1 MQLHLDDDQS
11 IFVDTT
17 RRYLADTSDIA
28 TIRALAET
36 ERGFDADWW
45 ARGAEL
51 GWTSL
56 LAPERMG
63 GGGVSDDAVSD
74 LALIAFERGRL
85 IAPGPF
91 ASVNA
96 VVAALATSD
105 AHDDLLARLIAGT
118 SVATLAASER
128 GVRWPG
134 PGVTTSLSTVGDAV
148 EITGEKI
155 TVESAAV
162 AEAFVVLAAG
172 PEGDRLVVVPA
183 DADGV
188 EIAPR
193 RSPDLVRRF
202 ADVTFRDV
210 RIERDAVLEL
220 ERSDLERVL
229 DIATVLQLAETV
241 GVLDRVLEFTIE
253 WASDRYSFGRPLSS
267 YQELKHRFAD
277 MTLWLEASKA
287 TVTEAAAAVT
297 KQPEQ
302 AGQYV
307 SAAASYVH
315 EHGPELV
322 QDCVQMHGGIGVTWE
337 HDIHLYLR
345 RVTLNSLTCGTV
357 ADHRERLA
365 SMILEGAGR

>member
-11 IFVDTT
+11 LFVETT
-17 RRYLADTSDIA
+17 RRFLADTSDIP
-28 TIRALAET
+28 TVRALADT
-36 ERGFDADWW
+36 DRGFDADWW
-45 ARGAEL
+45 ANGAQL
-51 GWTSL
+51 GWTSV

-63 GGGVSDDAVSD
+63 GGGVSGGPVSD
-74 LALIAFERGRL
+74 LAQIAFERGRVV
-85 IAPGPF
+85 APGPF

-96 VVAALATSD
+96 VVAALASSGG
-105 AHDDLLARLIAGT
+105 HDGLLTRLIDGS
-118 SVATLAASER
+118 SVVTLAASER
-128 GVRWPG
+128 GVRWLG
-134 PGVTTSLSTVGDAV
+134 PGLTTSYSMAGDGV
-148 EITGEKI
+148 EVTGEKI
-155 TVESAAV
+155 TVESGPV

-172 PEGDRLVVVPA
+172 SDGDRLVVVPA

-188 EIAPR
+188 EVAAR

-210 RIERDAVLEL
+210 RVSGDAVLDVEHA
-220 ERSDLERVL
+220 ELERVL

-241 GVLDRVLEFTIE
+241 GALDRVLEFTIE
-253 WASDRYSFGRPLSS
+253 WASDRYSFGRPLNS

-277 MTLWLEASKA
+277 MTLWLEGSKA
-287 TVTEAAAAVT
+287 TVTEAAEAFAT
-297 KQPEQ
+297 QPDRVGE
-302 AGQYV
+302 YV

-315 EHGPELV
+315 QHGPELV